1 MTQLE
6 KKLKQYFNYDHFRPG
21 QREAVETAVQG
32 VNSLVML
39 PTGTGKSL
47 CYQLSGYIN
56 QNLTLIVSPLI
67 SLMMDQV
74 FQLKQQGE
82 KQVAALTSF
91 QDRRE
96 KNYILS
102 HLHDY
107 KFIYLSPEMLF
118 QAHVLDKLSGEKIG
132 LFVVDEA
139 HCISQWGMDFRPEY
153 LMLGDVREK
162 LNYPTTM
169 ALTATANQ
177 AVRKDIQAS
186 LFPEAADG
194 VKEIFSTVDRP
205 NIKYSVRQVAPGRK
219 EEALLQLTEA
229 LQGPGIIYFSSKKK
243 ADEVAEY
250 LQKKTE
256 FHAQSYHAD
265 LDAEDR
271 YKIQMQF
278 DKNRIDIVCAT
289 SAFGMGINKSD
300 IRYIIHY
307 HLPASPE
314 MYLQE
319 TGRAGRDGRDSLAVL
334 LYEKGDESIH
344 HYFHEEEYID
354 EAAVYR
360 LYQKQNQPLKEAPPS
375 HWMVYFLKQ
384 SGHSMGEICAKVEE
398 RQLNK
403 RRQLEMMMS
412 YIAAE
417 ECRRAFLLA
426 YFDEKIDQ
434 KDPLC
439 CDNCEENLIEKLVS
453 LRKTVKQKRVEE
465 SESWEKILSVL
476 FNK

>member
-21 QREAVETAVQG
+21 QREAVEAAVQG

-56 QNLTLIVSPLI
+56 QSLTLIVSPLI

-91 QDRRE
+91 QDRQE

-102 HLHDY
+102 HLPDY

-118 QAHVLDKLSGEKIG
+118 QDYVLAKLSQQKIG

-153 LMLGDVREK
+153 LMLGDVRRK

-177 AVRKDIQAS
+177 AVRKDIQSS
-186 LFPEAADG
+186 LFPEESDG
-194 VKEIFSTVDRP
+194 VKEIFYTVDRP

-219 EEALLQLTEA
+219 EDSLLQLVES

-243 ADEVAEY
+243 ADEIAEY
-250 LQKKTE
+250 LREKTAL
-256 FHAQSYHAD
+256 HAQPYHAD

-278 DKNRIDIVCAT
+278 DQNRIDVVCAT
-289 SAFGMGINKSD
+289 SAFGMGVNKSD

-319 TGRAGRDGRDSLAVL
+319 TGRAGRDGQDSLAVL

-344 HYFHEEEYID
+344 RYFHEEEYID
-354 EAAVYR
+354 EAAVYQ
-360 LYQKQNQPLKEAPPS
+360 LYRQKNQPLKEAPPS

-384 SGHSMGEICAKVEE
+384 SGHSAEEICAKVEE

-403 RRQLEMMMS
+403 VRQLEMMMH
-412 YIAAE
+412 YIATQ

-426 YFDEKIDQ
+426 YFDEKIEQEDS
-434 KDPLC
+434 LC

-453 LRKTVKQKRVEE
+453 LRKTVNEKKVEG
-465 SESWEKILSVL
+465 SDSWEKILSVL

>member
-1 MTQLE
+1 MAHLE
-6 KKLKQYFNYDHFRPG
+6 KQLKHYFNYDRFRLG
-21 QREAVETAVQG
+21 QKEAIEAATSG
-32 VNSLVML
+32 ESSLVML

-56 QNLTLIVSPLI
+56 QSLTLIVSPLI

-91 QDRRE
+91 QNRQE
-96 KNYILS
+96 KNYILN
-102 HLHDY
+102 HLKDY

-118 QAHVLDKLSGEKIG
+118 QDHVLAKLRQERIG

-153 LMLGDVREK
+153 LMLGDIRRR

-177 AVRKDIQAS
+177 AVRRDIQSS
-186 LFPEAADG
+186 LFAEKDDQ
-194 VKEIFSTVDRP
+194 VKEVFYTVDRP
-205 NIKYSVRQVAPGRK
+205 NIKYSVPQVAQGKK
-219 EEALLQLTEA
+219 EDYVLEMVTSLK
-229 LQGPGIIYFSSKKK
+229 GPGIIYFSSKNK
-243 ADEVAEY
+243 ADELAESI
-250 LQKKTE
+250 QKNTGLK
-256 FHAQSYHAD
+256 AQSYHSD
-265 LDAEDR
+265 LDADDR

-300 IRYIIHY
+300 IRFIIHY

-319 TGRAGRDGRDSLAVL
+319 TGRAGRDGQDSLALL

-344 HYFHEEEYID
+344 HYFHYEEYID
-354 EAAVYR
+354 EATIYR
-360 LYQKQNQPLKEAPPS
+360 IYQAQNEPQQDAPPS

-384 SGHSMGEICAKVEE
+384 RGHSVEE
-398 RQLNK
+398 ISRKVQERQINK
-403 RRQLEMMMS
+403 TRQLEMMMR
-412 YIAAE
+412 YIDHK

-426 YFDEKIDQ
+426 YFDEKI
-434 KDPLC
+434 KKEHPLC
-439 CDNCEENLIEKLVS
+439 CDYCEKDLMEKFITF
-453 LRKTVKQKRVEE
+453 RNIGNEKRAEVPD
-465 SESWEKILSVL
+465 SWEKILSTL

>member
-6 KKLKQYFNYDHFRPG
+6 KKLKQYFNYDHFRSG

>member
-153 LMLGDVREK
+153 LMLGDVRKK